1 MEELAEKY
9 RRSHRLHVH
18 EEYHPLKPSAHDYK
32 LHTRMADRNEVSIPQ
47 MQLGSLDDPDF
58 GFFNSFLFGGEGGFD
73 DEEVDPPADPQSYLQ
88 EIFAPIGNPGDPP

>member
-1 MEELAEKY
+1 
-9 RRSHRLHVH
+9 
-18 EEYHPLKPSAHDYK
+18 
-32 LHTRMADRNEVSIPQ
+32 